1 MTGGLSLRTRVL
13 AGMGAVVVTL
23 VVVAIAITSLTRQH
37 LTDQLDETLKRA
49 ANGPS
54 VQYPGAGNSNN
65 NNGDA
70 DDNGD
75 QWPNPPAPRI
85 ATYIEGRCEATAVEW
100 TYRSAASSS
109 DELPAIDCEA
119 LADMAANGSVRT
131 LSSESGRSWRATAT
145 IERGTLT
152 IVGVSLDDVRE
163 TVRRLIAVEAIA
175 LGATAVVLGL
185 VSWWV
190 IRLGIRPVKQMTTTA
205 AAIAAGDLSQ
215 RVPDLPES
223 TEAGQLGLALNHM
236 MEQLERAFNER
247 ARSQQRLQ
255 QFVADASHELRT
267 PVTTIRGYAE
277 LYRLGGLGHGEQ
289 LSEAMRRTEEEAVR
303 MSRLVD
309 DMLSLAKFDEG
320 RPLEHRNVDLARIVT
335 DAAADARAVQPDRH
349 VTVDAPAPA
358 VASGDE
364 DRLRQVVA
372 NIVGNALV
380 HTPAGTPIEL
390 AARVTDSSVVVTVT
404 DHGPGMTADVA
415 AKVTERFY
423 RADPGR
429 ARARGGSGLGMAI
442 VDAAVAAHG
451 GSVAVTSDVGAG
463 TIVTVTL
470 PRLMPPP
477 ARSANAPDPAP

>member
-13 AGMGAVVVTL
+13 AGMGVVVVTL
-23 VVVAIAITSLTRQH
+23 VLVAFAVTSLTRRH
-37 LTDQLDETLKRA
+37 LTDQIDDNLRQAVAT
-49 ANGPS
+49 
-54 VQYPGAGNSNN
+54 PGASYDGP
-65 NNGDA
+65 DR
-70 DDNGD
+70 
-75 QWPNPPAPRI
+75 PAPPRPRL
-85 ATYIEGRCEATAVEW
+85 ADYIEGNCERGAFEWGYHPAV
-100 TYRSAASSS
+100 SSTQ
-109 DELPAIDCEA
+109 ELPELDCEA
-119 LADMAANGSVRT
+119 LADMLANHSIRT
-131 LSSESGRSWRATAT
+131 LTGDGGQQWRAIAST
-145 IERGTLT
+145 EGV
-152 IVGVSLDDVRE
+152 IVGLPLDDVRE

-175 LGATAVVLGL
+175 LGATTIVLGL

-190 IRLGIRPVKQMTTTA
+190 IRLGIKPVKQMTATA

-215 RVPDLPES
+215 RVPDLPPS
-223 TEAGQLGLALNHM
+223 TEAGQLGQALNHM
-236 MEQLERAFNER
+236 MEQLEGAFNER
-247 ARSQQRLQ
+247 TRSQRRLQ

-277 LYRLGGLGHGEQ
+277 LYRLGGLSTGDE

-320 RPLEHRNVDLARIVT
+320 RPLERRDVDLARIVT
-335 DAAADARAVQPDRH
+335 DAAADARAVQPDRR

-358 VASGDE
+358 VANGDE

-380 HTPAGTPIEL
+380 HTPPGTPIDL

-404 DHGPGMTADVA
+404 DHGPGMPPDVA

-442 VDAAVAAHG
+442 VDAAVSAHG
-451 GSVAVTSDVGAG
+451 GSVTVASEVGSG
-463 TIVTVTL
+463 TTVTVTL
-470 PRLMPPP
+470 PRPMPPP
-477 ARSANAPDPAP
+477 TVGAPRH